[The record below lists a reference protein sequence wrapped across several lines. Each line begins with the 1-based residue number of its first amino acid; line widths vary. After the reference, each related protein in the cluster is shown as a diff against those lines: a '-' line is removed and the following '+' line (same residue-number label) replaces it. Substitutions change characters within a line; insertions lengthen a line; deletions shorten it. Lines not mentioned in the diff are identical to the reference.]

1 MKTNNRFEKLWWKKI
16 FFISLYLDNN
26 DLYAKTMSQKLPV
39 NDFEWY
45 EISKFRENVIKNMTD
60 NDDAI
65 RDFLKGD
72 SQYFEQLRQSHAMK

>member
-1 MKTNNRFEKLWWKKI
+1 
-16 FFISLYLDNN
+16 
-26 DLYAKTMSQKLPV
+26 MSQKLPV
-39 NDFEWY
+39 NDLEWY